1 MINLNIS
8 RKKKKSMIRLYKINN
23 KKINDYRDIFDA
35 RKNKIMVVPAYQ
47 ENSIKLHHN
56 HVI

>member
-8 RKKKKSMIRLYKINN
+8 RKKKKSMIILYKINN
-23 KKINDYRDIFDA
+23 KKSMITEKFDA

>member
-1 MINLNIS
+1 
-8 RKKKKSMIRLYKINN
+8 MIRLYKINN

-47 ENSIKLHHN
+47 ENSIKVLHN